1 MTLRY
6 PMDMNINYTDYVTI
20 THFEYETNSPAQ
32 PLAPGGQRRRPP
44 AAANTN
50 AIVLYVPNSTPSM
63 AQTNDWGDVTFEGPL
78 GALKK
83 DTLKF
88 VGDTA
93 MGTQFTGTDGVLS
106 SAENARTQGNA
117 VVDKFKAYFDR
128 NMNLETGEGAA
139 KQMLIGS
146 IAGMA
151 SMSPS
156 QLLALSRGQAYN
168 PNVELLY
175 KAPKLRQF
183 SLSYSF
189 LPKSEAENAAVNRII
204 MECKKWSAPAL
215 NDNGMFELPHLWQVT
230 YMTGGKQNPH
240 MNAFK
245 PAALTSVAVVD
256 NPSSTMHSSHPGG
269 APVERIMKLDFS
281 EVDIITR
288 GEHDEAGN
296 EVGY

>member
-6 PMDMNINYTDYVTI
+6 PMDMNINFTDYVTI
-20 THFEYETNSPAQ
+20 THFEYETNSPS
-32 PLAPGGQRRRPP
+32 APGRGGGQRRQPP
-44 AAANTN
+44 AAADTN

-78 GALKK
+78 GALKR

-88 VGDTA
+88 AGSALMDS
-93 MGTQFTGTDGVLS
+93 QFTGEGGIFS
-106 SAENARTQGNA
+106 SETNARSAGNA
-117 VVDKFKAYFDR
+117 VVDKFKDYF
-128 NMNLETGEGAA
+128 NKNINLETGEAA
-139 KQMLIGS
+139 GKQLLVNAV
-146 IAGMA
+146 AGM
-151 SMSPS
+151 SGMTPS
-156 QLLALSRGQAYN
+156 QLMALSKGQAYN

-183 SLSYSF
+183 SMSYTF
-189 LPKSEAENAAVNRII
+189 LPKSAAENAAVNRII
-204 MECKKWSAPAL
+204 MEFKRWSSPEL
-215 NDNGMFELPHLWQVT
+215 NNNGMFELPHLWQVT
-230 YMTGGKQNPH
+230 YMTGGSQNPH

-256 NPSSTMHSSHPGG
+256 NPSSNMHSSHPGG
-269 APVERIMKLDFS
+269 APIERIMKLDFS